1 MKYKE
6 RDFTLELKEKIQC
19 MEKEI
24 ERISLKL
31 FREYAHLY
39 IEKNMELDIGFERE
53 KEDPFETGYYSSVS
67 MAIVDEEGEM
77 INFYIIPI
85 WKCENILL
93 GMLTQSRIWGSKKVG
108 KLVDD
113 SYYEI
118 EEELKEQLEE
128 CLE

>member
-39 IEKNMELDIGFERE
+39 IEKNMELDIDSKE
-53 KEDPFETGYYSSVS
+53 KKRIPLKRG
-67 MAIVDEEGEM
+67 
-77 INFYIIPI
+77 IIHQFL
-85 WKCENILL
+85 W
-93 GMLTQSRIWGSKKVG
+93 R
-108 KLVDD
+108 
-113 SYYEI
+113 
-118 EEELKEQLEE
+118 
-128 CLE
+128 